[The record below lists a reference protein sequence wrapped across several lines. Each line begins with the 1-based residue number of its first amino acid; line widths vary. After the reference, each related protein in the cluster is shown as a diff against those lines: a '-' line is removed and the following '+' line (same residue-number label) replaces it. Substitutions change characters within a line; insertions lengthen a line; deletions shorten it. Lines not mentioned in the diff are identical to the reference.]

1 MSRRGR
7 SGLIGVVTVLFASVV
22 VPARASGQ
30 VTWQDLVFTGGISG
44 EVYRGNLPSVT
55 VLPVDSTNRV
65 SAAVGEFGVR
75 GNLSLFNRQ
84 ERGLSLQFD
93 AGLRQFAAGGFRVRD
108 YAPREWVGR
117 LDLSFRETVGDRG
130 DLAVLATVGSRKVD
144 DRPPIPLFLQ
154 PGYGTAEGRVQFRFA
169 RWKGAYVDAQ
179 VFGEI
184 TDYGAIAQL
193 DLLDRKLLGA
203 EVGATWQRDWTVRAY
218 AGFRAVSYG
227 NQGTFDPSDP
237 FRRDKTF
244 SLGATW
250 IIQSRVMAEVGL
262 EGTLNRSNSSRPEY
276 NAVSVRSRV
285 TVPMPQEMNL
295 NFFAVLT
302 AKGYL
307 TKTDFARLVPGEEAD
322 NASVVYAE
330 LARPLAVNLDGAVRF
345 GWNRAERDIGNSYF
359 ERFGATFLLRYR
371 PRER

>member
-1 MSRRGR
+1 MNRRVAG
-7 SGLIGVVTVLFASVV
+7 GMTWVVMVLFAGVV
-22 VPARASGQ
+22 FPEAALGQ
-30 VTWQDLVFTGGISG
+30 VTWQDLVFTGGISA

-65 SAAVGEFGVR
+65 SAAVGEFGMR
-75 GNLSLFNRQ
+75 GNLSLLSSQ
-84 ERGLSLQFD
+84 ERVLSVQFD

-117 LDLSFRETVGDRG
+117 MDLSYRETVGDRG
-130 DLAVLATVGSRKVD
+130 ELSVLAAVGGRKVD

-154 PGYGTAEGRVQFRFA
+154 PGYGTAEGRVLFRFA
-169 RWKGAYVDAQ
+169 RWRGAYIDTQ
-179 VFGEI
+179 LFGEI
-184 TDYGAIAQL
+184 TNYGAIPQL
-193 DLLDRKLLGA
+193 DLLDRDVLGA
-203 EVGATWQRDWTVRAY
+203 EVGATWQKEWTVRTY
-218 AGFRAVSYG
+218 AGFRAVRYG

-250 IIQSRVMAEVGL
+250 TLQSRVMAQVGL

-276 NAVSVRSRV
+276 NAVSLRSVV

-302 AKGYL
+302 SKGYL
-307 TKTDFARLVPGEEAD
+307 TKTAFARLVPGEEAD
-322 NASVVYAE
+322 NASVIYAE